1 MRPRSYARK
10 PTDAH
15 TSSRTHSRTYT
26 YIHPRMH
33 MYARIRAREGNF
45 LTSNLLYS
53 ITKPRSIISLEH
65 APSQGHLS
73 FQQHSLLLFNRRTIC
88 IHIGTT
94 LAAPSV
100 QTVVICHLSDIHY
113 HPLAIVSQ
121 LSANYPPLIS
131 YSYQF
136 IITPTHHLTHIIFH
150 LYLISNSTHHPINMS
165 VCYKTLL
172 ILYIFAAFSSAFSYT
187 TVFSSFI
194 SLTDSL

>member
-1 MRPRSYARK
+1 MRPCGCARK
-10 PTDAH
+10 PTDARM
-15 TSSRTHSRTYT
+15 SSRTHPHTYT
-26 YIHPRMH
+26 YIHPCTH
-33 MYARIRAREGNF
+33 VFA
-45 LTSNLLYS
+45 
-53 ITKPRSIISLEH
+53 H
-65 APSQGHLS
+65 AKEIFWQQICFTALPNRVPSS
-73 FQQHSLLLFNRRTIC
+73 FQQHSLLLFNRHTIC

-172 ILYIFAAFSSAFSYT
+172 ILYIFPAFSSAFSYT

>member
-1 MRPRSYARK
+1 MRADPRTRIRPA
-10 PTDAH
+10 AH
-15 TSSRTHSRTYT
+15 THAHIHIYTHVHTRTHV
-26 YIHPRMH
+26 
-33 MYARIRAREGNF
+33 YA
-45 LTSNLLYS
+45 
-53 ITKPRSIISLEH
+53 H
-65 APSQGHLS
+65 AKEFFWQQICSTALPNRVPSSVRHY
-73 FQQHSLLLFNRRTIC
+73 SLLLSNRCTIY

-150 LYLISNSTHHPINMS
+150 LYLISIPTNSP
-165 VCYKTLL
+165 
-172 ILYIFAAFSSAFSYT
+172 SYQY
-187 TVFSSFI
+187 VSM
-194 SLTDSL
+194 L

>member
-1 MRPRSYARK
+1 MRANPRTRIRPA
-10 PTDAH
+10 AH
-15 TSSRTHSRTYT
+15 THAHIHIYTHVRTYSRTRRKFSDNKSALQHCQTEFHHHSNS
-26 YIHPRMH
+26 IHF
-33 MYARIRAREGNF
+33 Y
-45 LTSNLLYS
+45 YS
-53 ITKPRSIISLEH
+53 I
-65 APSQGHLS
+65 AVQ
-73 FQQHSLLLFNRRTIC
+73 
-88 IHIGTT
+88 
-94 LAAPSV
+94 SV